1 MTLNV
6 YIDDQ
11 LLAIDIPPEVLEHGE
26 DFFAKMDRDMDL
38 GWKIGPTYVEDPDQ
52 TMRVQI
58 AADKMVTAMDTDN
71 RTLLSLMAGYIVTR
85 IPDVKA
91 VRIAD
96 GDPLA
101 TEIITA

>member
-11 LLAIDIPPEVLEHGE
+11 LVAIDVPPEVLEHGE
-26 DFFAKMDRDMDL
+26 NFFAKMDQDMDQ
-38 GWKIGPTYVEDPDQ
+38 GWRMGPTYVENPDQ
-52 TMRVQI
+52 TMRAQI
-58 AADKMVTAMDTDN
+58 AADKMITAIDTEN
-71 RTLLSLMAGYIVTR
+71 RMLLSLMAGYIVAR
-85 IPDVKA
+85 IPGVTA
-91 VRIAD
+91 VRTAD